1 MNEKTFNQ
9 LQASGFNAVQ
19 VHLELIS
26 HKNGETWAY
35 TNRRPSKVATVFGDS
50 DVNCSLSI
58 IKKGQTIQASSDTL
72 VTLWLNDCDTEMAQ
86 MYKED
91 FGVDALIILDADG
104 NGELITYKQAQELL
118 PSEPPST
125 SDAPSQ
131 QA

>member
-1 MNEKTFNQ
+1 MNEKTFKQ

-19 VHLELIS
+19 VHLELIA

-35 TNRRPSKVATVFGDS
+35 TNRRPSKTATVFGDS

-58 IKKGQTIQASSDTL
+58 IKKGQTIQSSSDTL
-72 VTLWLNDCDTEMAQ
+72 VTLWLNDCDEPMAK

-91 FGVDALIILDADG
+91 FGEEALILLDEDG
-104 NGELITYKQAQELL
+104 NGQLITYKQAQERL
-118 PSEPPST
+118 PQDVPEHS
-125 SDAPSQ
+125 ASQ